1 MEGASVFMSRFQP
14 IFIEEFLPT
23 GKVYVARLWDSNQ
36 PVFCEKRKDAIEKCK
51 NELHKK
57 QKYCV
62 WKLLEYALARQGFD
76 VPVVDF
82 SFEGG
87 KWIASGIRFSL
98 SHSYDYVAVAISDYP
113 IGIDIQKYVGS
124 DERVAKRVLSKI
136 KYCEYLSAVDRDE
149 FFIKEWTKIE
159 AKFKCG
165 EGGECKT
172 ETVDDYALSVCVDL
186 TERK

>member
-1 MEGASVFMSRFQP
+1 MLRGCGIAISL
-14 IFIEEFLPT
+14 FL
-23 GKVYVARLWDSNQ
+23 R
-36 PVFCEKRKDAIEKCK
+36 KRKDAIEKCK

-113 IGIDIQKYVGS
+113 IGIDIQNT
-124 DERVAKRVLSKI
+124 
-136 KYCEYLSAVDRDE
+136 SAAMSV
-149 FFIKEWTKIE
+149 WQS
-159 AKFKCG
+159 
-165 EGGECKT
+165 EC
-172 ETVDDYALSVCVDL
+172 
-186 TERK
+186 